1 MLRHN
6 EVYRAYG
13 SSRGLS
19 RQFGIAPPSLLY
31 MTTADVVSLYKFF
44 SVNATVLFGGV
55 VSLTGRKAGNE
66 KDEDG
71 EMHEQADQAH
81 E

>member
-1 MLRHN
+1 M
-6 EVYRAYG
+6 A
-13 SSRGLS
+13 
-19 RQFGIAPPSLLY
+19 
-31 MTTADVVSLYKFF
+31 TADFASLYKFF
-44 SVNATVLFGGV
+44 SVNATVLLGGV
-55 VSLTGRKAGNE
+55 VSLTVRKADNE